1 MATHAPSDV
10 TRAQRAQRLRG
21 IYVIVNDAP
30 QAPALAQAALDAG
43 VGVLQYRA
51 KHGTDTRRLAALRRL
66 THQYGALLIL
76 NDDWRLAQATGC
88 DGVHLGPGDDGF
100 DDSRAMRAAAPELI
114 VGLSCGTA
122 GEVDAA
128 SEASVDYLGIG
139 AIFATTSKHDAGEP
153 LGVEQLRCLAA
164 RTALPVAAIGGID
177 ATNLA
182 KVRATRVAMAAVI
195 GAVANAPDPQRAAE
209 ELVAIWNAAN

>member
-21 IYVIVNDAP
+21 IYVIVNDSPSAL
-30 QAPALAQAALDAG
+30 ALAQAALEAG

-51 KHGTDTRRLAALRRL
+51 KHGSDARRLAALRRL
-66 THQYGALLIL
+66 THRYGALLIL

-100 DDSRAMRAAAPELI
+100 DDSRALRAAAPELI

-122 GEVDAA
+122 REVDAA

-139 AIFATTSKHDAGEP
+139 AIFATTSKHDAGAP
-153 LGVEQLRCLAA
+153 LGIEQLRSLAA
-164 RTALPVAAIGGID
+164 RTALPVTAIGGID
-177 ATNLA
+177 ATNVA
-182 KVRATRVAMAAVI
+182 EVRATGVAMAAVI
-195 GAVANAPDPQRAAE
+195 GAVANVPDTQRAAE
-209 ELVAIWNAAN
+209 ELVAIWNAK